1 MHPYTKNE
9 ISVGAFVI
17 VGMLA
22 LGYLSFTLGGLELK
36 QREFSIHAR
45 FSSVGELKLGDP
57 VKLAGVRIGEVK
69 SIKLVEYSADAELAL
84 DDELKLPDDTIASIQ
99 SAGLLGDAYVSLSPG
114 ASDHNLAS
122 GGRILRTEPA
132 VSLTELIS
140 KYAFGSPLSDS
151 ATDTPAKKDTKAT
164 ESDKSAEELLDDTLS
179 K

>member
-1 MHPYTKNE
+1 K
-9 ISVGAFVI
+9 
-17 VGMLA
+17 
-22 LGYLSFTLGGLELK
+22 
-36 QREFSIHAR
+36 R
-45 FSSVGELKLGDP
+45 
-57 VKLAGVRIGEVK
+57 
-69 SIKLVEYSADAELAL
+69 IKLVEFSADAELAL

-122 GGRILRTEPA
+122 GDRILRTEPA

-151 ATDTPAKKDTKAT
+151 AADAPPKAREGAKDP
-164 ESDKSAEELLDDTLS
+164 ESGKSAEELLDDALS